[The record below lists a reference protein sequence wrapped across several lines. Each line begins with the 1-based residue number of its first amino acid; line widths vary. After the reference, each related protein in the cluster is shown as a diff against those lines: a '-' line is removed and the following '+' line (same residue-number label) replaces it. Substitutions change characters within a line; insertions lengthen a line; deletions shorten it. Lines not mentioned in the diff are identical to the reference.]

1 MLPRPAVAF
10 FGATRVSRLGLVLA
24 GSYLLLSAVSI
35 AWGFSV
41 ENVEARKSFI
51 LQLPLLPALVLF
63 GVAWVAA
70 VACAIF
76 RGRVAF
82 GVIIPVIA
90 AALYG
95 LGSLVGRLSVQ
106 ARLVAGC
113 VVLLV
118 ATVATMWPLRR

>member
-1 MLPRPAVAF
+1 MLTPAVAP
-10 FGATRVSRLGLVLA
+10 GATRVSRLGLVLA

-41 ENVEARKSFI
+41 ENVEARVVL

-63 GVAWVAA
+63 GVAGLLPLLADISW
-70 VACAIF
+70 
-76 RGRVAF
+76 GVAF

-90 AALYG
+90 AGLYG
-95 LGSLVGRLSVQ
+95 LGRLIGRLSVR
-106 ARLVAGC
+106 ARLMAGLA
-113 VVLLV
+113 VLLV